1 MAQVDPSIYDA
12 YVGEYEI
19 APGFSLTG
27 TREGN
32 KLMNETPGQ
41 PKSEMFPESERTFF
55 VKNADAQFTFVK
67 DGKGNVVQVNIRRG
81 TRELK
86 GRKIK

>member
-1 MAQVDPSIYDA
+1 
-12 YVGEYEI
+12 
-19 APGFSLTG
+19 
-27 TREGN
+27 
-32 KLMNETPGQ
+32 MNEAPGQ
-41 PKSEMFPESERTFF
+41 PQSEMFPESETTFF

-67 DGKGNVVQVNIRRG
+67 DDKGNVVQVNVRRG